1 MTPCRVADTRTSAGP
16 YGGPALA
23 AGADRAFVLV
33 NRCGVPPTARAV
45 AINVTVTESTA
56 PGYLV
61 VYPGGNSVP
70 VASTLNYRTA
80 QTRANNVAAALGP
93 SGDIGIHCGQSSGT
107 VQVVIDINGYFQ

>member
-1 MTPCRVADTRTSAGP
+1 VLDRLAVRHGSRRVLPPDQRHH
-16 YGGPALA
+16 
-23 AGADRAFVLV
+23 GARH
-33 NRCGVPPTARAV
+33 VPGQRRP
-45 AINVTVTESTA
+45 A

-61 VYPGGNSVP
+61 VYPSGNSVP

-93 SGDIGIHCGQSSGT
+93 SGDIGIHCGQPTGT